1 MEEALH
7 AWPCPKLR
15 NGLGPIT
22 IHSTKRNHLVTGPV
36 ERIGGGPTN
45 YSDAD
50 YDDLVPLD
58 CGSGRPPRLGGG
70 FGAGPIN
77 NRDADA
83 LDFLPSTPTSP
94 RSRHTRR
101 AARVA
106 RSSIQT
112 GLARNGSACQ
122 STDGVAAL

>member
-1 MEEALH
+1 VPVGTCRRLSCMSPMVCARTTTYWLMGEPGPPEES
-7 AWPCPKLR
+7 R
-15 NGLGPIT
+15 
-22 IHSTKRNHLVTGPV
+22 
-36 ERIGGGPTN
+36 GGPTN

-94 RSRHTRR
+94 RSRHARR

-106 RSSIQT
+106 RSTIQT

-122 STDGVAAL
+122 STDGVGAF